1 MRPLKPQCAGTCF
14 IDSVPQEGISNV
26 LKRFLDCTENVY
38 FSNGMTKKYMKSF
51 MKVTL
56 PSRSACK
63 TPSEAFKEGVPEA
76 VQIATEA
83 LLGCIEI
90 VDEMLDDIVEEML
103 AEGNLMCRKD
113 LHIRWFPN

>member
-1 MRPLKPQCAGTCF
+1 
-14 IDSVPQEGISNV
+14 
-26 LKRFLDCTENVY
+26 
-38 FSNGMTKKYMKSF
+38 

-56 PSRSACK
+56 PSRSACE

-90 VDEMLDDIVEEML
+90 VDEMSDHIVEDTL
-103 AEGNLMCRKD
+103 AEGNLMCRRD
-113 LHIRWFPN
+113 LHIRCLPNEDTDIDKRCCDSMRMP